1 MTTPIRTIP
10 LWGPMSYVGLVFA
23 LLTYV
28 GDQGFKFLMLAVL
41 DIDRWSIP
49 RVPVTSFFDIIL
61 AWNRGISYG
70 WFAQHTEAGRWLLI
84 GFTSLVTIG
93 LWLWLAR
100 QSRPLP
106 AMGIGLIIG
115 GALANITDRLI
126 HGAVADFFWFH
137 VGRFSWYVFNLAD
150 VAIVAGA
157 AIILYDSF
165 HSGTPEKAIEP
176 RKDGGNGA

>member
-1 MTTPIRTIP
+1 MPAGTDKFRF
-10 LWGPMSYVGLVFA
+10 WGPMSFVGAVFA
-23 LLTYV
+23 LLAYL

-41 DIDRWSIP
+41 DIDCWPVP
-49 RVPVTSFFDIIL
+49 RVPLTSFFDIVL
-61 AWNRGISYG
+61 AWNQGVSYG
-70 WFAQHTEAGRWLLI
+70 WFTQHTQAGRWLLI

-126 HGAVADFFWFH
+126 HGAVADFFWLH

-157 AIILYDSF
+157 AIILYDSL
-165 HSGTPEKAIEP
+165 SSDTPEKATEP

>member
-1 MTTPIRTIP
+1 MNTSAHHLR
-10 LWGPMSYVGLVFA
+10 LRGPVSFIGLTFA
-23 LLTYV
+23 ILAYI
-28 GDQGFKFLMLAVL
+28 GDQGFKILMLAVV
-41 DIDRWSIP
+41 DIDRWPIP
-49 RVPVTSFFDIIL
+49 RVPVTPFFDIIL

-84 GFTSLVTIG
+84 AFTSLVTVG

-100 QSRPLP
+100 QTRPLP
-106 AMGIGLIIG
+106 AAGIGLIIG

-137 VGRFSWYVFNLAD
+137 IGRFSWYVFNLAD

-157 AIILYDSF
+157 AIILYDSLKGDARKAAAGR
-165 HSGTPEKAIEP
+165 GTT
-176 RKDGGNGA
+176 GNGG